1 MFTYPREGNTYLVIK
16 FAYIVQ
22 NPQKPIFV
30 PLLTG
35 PIFNL
40 RYPTPT
46 HTIVTYTL
54 DIFHTKVKTY
64 LEISHLLY

>member
-16 FAYIVQ
+16 FAYMVQ

-46 HTIVTYTL
+46 HTIVT
-54 DIFHTKVKTY
+54 
-64 LEISHLLY
+64 